1 MLLRRY
7 FDFWNR
13 SVFPN
18 VQKNGNK
25 EIQLMKSAIII
36 QTRLRGVQ
44 ARLKTQ
50 KMQYNIRLLAAT
62 IMIQKYMRMAQAKLL
77 VAKMKKKKLTQYYLK
92 LVSIQAKERHANG
105 AL

>member
-1 MLLRRY
+1 
-7 FDFWNR
+7 
-13 SVFPN
+13 
-18 VQKNGNK
+18 
-25 EIQLMKSAIII
+25 MKSAIII

-77 VAKMKKKKLTQYYLK
+77 VAKMKKKKVDALLFKAACLIQTR
-92 LVSIQAKERHANG
+92 VRRSQAKVKMTRMKRNR
-105 AL
+105 ALSKAAGK